1 MLQVIPNPYRVL
13 DADGKPTAIV
23 PCHSK
28 HAPGEFVG
36 ATKTLVVESP
46 AEFVDVKRKVGDREV
61 KEAKLAAFDRS
72 KASFTFSFEPVGVP
86 GEGAA
91 GGYYLKRVRE
101 GSLIAAD
108 QATARACGV
117 AHVAPKD
124 VLAKEREVAAKE
136 FERQFGAPPD
146 WAKDTKPASETAPK

>member
-36 ATKTLVVESP
+36 ATRELVVIEP
-46 AEFVDVKRKVGDREV
+46 AEFVDLKQNIRGKTSVRTVL
-61 KEAKLAAFDRS
+61 AKHDRS
-72 KASFTFSFEPVGVP
+72 KASFTFSTEPVSLPMDGVA
-86 GEGAA
+86 GA
-91 GGYYLKRVRE
+91 YYRRRVRE

-108 QATARACGV
+108 QFTAQKCGV
-117 AHVAPKD
+117 AFVAPSD
-124 VLAKEREVAAKE
+124 VLAKERAGAAKE
-136 FERQFGAPPD
+136 FERQFGEKPNWPS
-146 WAKDTKPASETAPK
+146 DTKPAPNVAPK

>member
-46 AEFVDVKRKVGDREV
+46 AEFVDVTRKVNGRDI
-61 KEAKLAAFDRS
+61 KEQKLAAYDRS
-72 KASFTFSFEPVGVP
+72 KASFTFSFEPVSVP
-86 GEGAA
+86 AEGAA
-91 GGYYLKRVRE
+91 GSYYLKRVRE

-108 QATARACGV
+108 QATARTCGV
-117 AHVAPKD
+117 PFVQPRD
-124 VLAKEREVAAKE
+124 VLAKERAAAAKE
-136 FERQFGAPPD
+136 FERQFGAVPD
-146 WAKDTKPASETAPK
+146 WANDTKPASETAPK